1 MKHFIHLPP
10 SESRQS
16 GMSVNIIQW
25 FLNKT
30 YLDKKAHR
38 GISSIQKKKNIK
50 ENSDS
55 LGSAQIVATQTCW
68 PLFIGW

>member
-38 GISSIQKKKNIK
+38 GISSIQKRKNKQTNKKRK
-50 ENSDS
+50 TVT
-55 LGSAQIVATQTCW
+55 LWG
-68 PLFIGW
+68 LRK

>member
-30 YLDKKAHR
+30 YLE
-38 GISSIQKKKNIK
+38 KKNK
-50 ENSDS
+50 EKKHTEVLALSRKK
-55 LGSAQIVATQTCW
+55 Q
-68 PLFIGW
+68 

>member
-38 GISSIQKKKNIK
+38 GISSIQKKKNK
-50 ENSDS
+50 TKRK
-55 LGSAQIVATQTCW
+55 Q
-68 PLFIGW
+68 

>member
-38 GISSIQKKKNIK
+38 GISSIQKKKNK
-50 ENSDS
+50 QKKKTVT
-55 LGSAQIVATQTCW
+55 LWG
-68 PLFIGW
+68 LRK

>member
-30 YLDKKAHR
+30 YLDKKHTEVLALSR
-38 GISSIQKKKNIK
+38 KEKKK
-50 ENSDS
+50 
-55 LGSAQIVATQTCW
+55 Q
-68 PLFIGW
+68 